1 MYHSSRISSRKHS
14 EISVRFYFLFSV
26 STVFKKKR
34 WLSAESKLFCFR
46 STQIHDAFSLPDYLL
61 NVICVDEQKVIKLNQ
76 FKKLS

>member
-1 MYHSSRISSRKHS
+1 MHHSSRISSRKHS
-14 EISVRFYFLFSV
+14 EISVRFYFYFCFDRS
-26 STVFKKKR
+26 KKG
-34 WLSAESKLFCFR
+34 WSSAESKLFCFR